1 MARTEHA
8 FGGIGAYLAQL
19 EPDLYGRRRMRRRIV
34 EEVRGHL
41 EDAVARDVERGLS
54 PEDAQHRAIERFGP
68 PQVVIN
74 SWAESKGIGVVTNF
88 TRFGGLAGIIGAIGL
103 SLTMAYA
110 EISWSFSIGW
120 FAEIALAF
128 GALLAIGMI
137 AAYVRLRGKLG
148 RYARIGFRLIVVGLI
163 VGFGS
168 SMLWFVP
175 GGVFGILLLIGG
187 VGLYLIGALRADV
200 LPRGPLFMWTAAFV
214 ASVVVGVAGSVAGT
228 DTGLVAA
235 PVGYGL
241 FSLGWVWLGAHLWK
255 EDPLAE
261 RPVTPVA
268 A

>member
-1 MARTEHA
+1 MARTEQ
-8 FGGIGAYLAQL
+8 GAAISAYIAQL
-19 EPDLYGRRRMRRRIV
+19 EPDLFGRRSVRRRIA

-41 EDAVARDVERGLS
+41 EEAVEHGVKGGLS
-54 PEDAQHRAIERFGP
+54 PEDAQHRAIEQFGD

-88 TRFGGLAGIIGAIGL
+88 TRFGGLAGIIGVIGL
-103 SLTMAYA
+103 SITMTYA

-128 GALLAIGMI
+128 GAFLAVGMV

-148 RYARIGFRLIVVGLI
+148 RYGRIGFRMIIAGLV

-175 GGVFGILLLIGG
+175 GGVAGIALLILG
-187 VGLYLIGALRADV
+187 VALYLVGALHADV
-200 LPRGPLFMWTAAFV
+200 LPRGPILMWVVGFV
-214 ASVVVGVAGSVAGT
+214 TSVVIGLGGTATGVE
-228 DTGLVAA
+228 TGPFAMAA
-235 PVGYGL
+235 GYGL
-241 FSLGWVWLGAHLWK
+241 FSLGWVWLGAHLWS
-255 EDPLAE
+255 EQAAVE
-261 RPVTPVA
+261 AGSEVTA